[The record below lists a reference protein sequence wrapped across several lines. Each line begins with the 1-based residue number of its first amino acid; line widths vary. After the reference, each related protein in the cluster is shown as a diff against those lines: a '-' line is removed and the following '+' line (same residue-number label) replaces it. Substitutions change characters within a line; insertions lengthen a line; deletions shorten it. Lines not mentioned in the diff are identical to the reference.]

1 MNGNDLISGFLVSLI
16 GSGFL
21 MYGKKQRR
29 VPQTTVGLIA
39 IVYPYF
45 VSGPWLI
52 FGILAALLGLMWF
65 AIRLGY

>member
-1 MNGNDLISGFLVSLI
+1 MNANDLIAGFLVSLI
-16 GSGFL
+16 GTGFL

-29 VPQTTVGLIA
+29 VPQTTVGLTA

-45 VSGPWLI
+45 VSGPLLI
-52 FGILAALLGLMWF
+52 FGIFAGLIALMWF